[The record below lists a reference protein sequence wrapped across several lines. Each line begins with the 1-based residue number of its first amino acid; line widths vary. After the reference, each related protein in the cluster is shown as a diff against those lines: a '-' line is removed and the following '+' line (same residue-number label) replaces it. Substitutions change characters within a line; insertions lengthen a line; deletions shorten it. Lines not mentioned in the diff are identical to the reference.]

1 MPTNS
6 TPPTHSADTVL
17 LRVASN
23 TLETLLWQR
32 RDEPH
37 ALRFALPGG
46 LLERGESL
54 EEAALRHLAAK
65 VGAGPVAHLEQ
76 LETRSEPERD
86 PRGWLITTAFL
97 ALARPDIRVAE
108 RADTA
113 WYPALDPPTL
123 AFDHA
128 ELLRIAID
136 RLRGKLSYS
145 NIAFALVRPAF
156 AISELRDVYQAVL
169 GYEVSPTNLQR
180 VLERDGLI
188 EATGERRPPGR
199 RGGRPPELHRFS
211 HDHLTI
217 SRPYAAFAPRRTS

>member
-1 MPTNS
+1 MQPSS
-6 TPPTHSADTVL
+6 TTPTHSADTVL

-32 RDEPH
+32 RDEPQ

-54 EEAALRHLAAK
+54 EAAALRHLVAK

-97 ALARPDIRVAE
+97 ALARPDVQVAE

-113 WYPALDPPTL
+113 WYPALEPPQL

-128 ELLRIAID
+128 ELLQLAIE

-145 NIAFALVRPAF
+145 NIAFALVLPAF
-156 AISELRDVYQAVL
+156 AISELRNVYQAVL
-169 GYEVSPTNLQR
+169 GYEVSATNLQR

-188 EATGERRPPGR
+188 EATGERRAAGR
-199 RGGRPPELHRFS
+199 RGGRPPELYRFV
-211 HDHLTI
+211 DERLTI
-217 SRPYAAFAPRRTS
+217 SRPYAAFAPRRS